1 MNKYTGTKIYE
12 GFADGEIKVLFR
24 NQQVVKKDFTTPEQE
39 FARFASAREQ
49 EVAKLDSLFEET
61 KAQLGEDKAKLFA
74 THKIMATDADFEDAV
89 KAAINQRM
97 IAEDA
102 VVAAAKQFATTLSQL
117 DDPYMKA
124 RSADVIE
131 IGNGIRNFLLGI
143 NDNFKLDKPT
153 ILVCEDLE
161 SSVVMQFDK
170 KLLKGIVLTKGNTTS
185 HIAIFAR
192 SCELPALCMVNNLT
206 LDPSLN
212 GKRAILDSTKGEFLV
227 DVDLGE
233 QTLYAQQAQALA
245 SQKIALK
252 QYIGLPT
259 RTLDN
264 VRTKIYCNIASA
276 DDTLSVLNNDGEGV
290 GLFRSEYVYLK
301 QNDYPTEEYQFN
313 IYKKALM
320 SMNGKEVIIRTFDI
334 GADKKVDYFKLPAEA
349 NPALGYRSIR
359 ICLDRPDMFKTQLRA
374 LYRASAFGKLSIM
387 VPMITSVSE
396 VQFCKKCIE
405 EVKQEL
411 TEKQIPFAKDVKF
424 GIMIEVPAAAICCD
438 ELAQHVDFFSIGTND
453 LTQYTLACDRTNPN
467 LGQVFDPYHKALMR
481 LIKTTIES
489 AHKYGKEV
497 GICGELGKDPKVLPF
512 LMAMHIDEI
521 SVSPSY
527 VLQTRKAICEMT
539 VKKINIDDYI
549 K

>member
-1 MNKYTGTKIYE
+1 MKKYSGTKIYE
-12 GFADGEIKVLFR
+12 GFADGEIKILFR

-39 FARFASAREQ
+39 FARFISARDQ
-49 EVAKLDSLFEET
+49 EVAKLDKLFEET

-102 VVAAAKQFATTLSQL
+102 VVSAAKQFAATLSQL
-117 DDPYMKA
+117 EDPYMKA

-131 IGNGIRNFLLGI
+131 IGNGIRNFLLGVH
-143 NDNFKLDKPT
+143 DNFKLDKPT

-170 KLLKGIVLTKGNTTS
+170 KLLKGIVLTKGNTTA

-192 SCELPALCMVNNLT
+192 SCELPSICRVSDLT

-227 DVDLGE
+227 DVDIGE

-245 SQKIALK
+245 AQKVALK

-264 VRTKIYCNIASA
+264 VKTKIYCNIDSA
-276 DDTLSVLNNDGEGV
+276 DDTVSVLNNDGEGV
-290 GLFRSEYVYLK
+290 GLFRSEFIYLRQK
-301 QNDYPTEEYQFN
+301 DYPTEDYQFN
-313 IYKKALM
+313 IYKKALE
-320 SMNGKEVIIRTFDI
+320 SMKGKEVIIRTIDI
-334 GADKKVDYFKLPAEA
+334 GADKKVDYFKLPPEA

-359 ICLDRPDMFKTQLRA
+359 ICLDRPDIFKTQLRA
-374 LYRASAFGKLSIM
+374 LYRASAYGNLSIL
-387 VPMITSVSE
+387 VPMISSVAE

-411 TEKQIPFAKDVKF
+411 AAKQIPFAKYVKF
-424 GIMIEVPAAAICCD
+424 GIMIEIPAAAICCD

-467 LGQVFDPYHKALMR
+467 LGQVYNPYHKGLMR
-481 LIKTTIES
+481 LMKYSIET
-489 AHKYGKEV
+489 AHKYGKEI
-497 GICGELGKDPKVLPF
+497 GICGELAKDPKILPF
-512 LMAMHIDEI
+512 LVALHIDEI
-521 SVSPSY
+521 SIAPTY
-527 VLQTRKAICEMT
+527 VLQTRKAICELNT
-539 VKKINIDDYI
+539 KKVNIDEYI